1 MKCDGD
7 PISKQESV
15 YMETMMTYES
25 QAMTG
30 KYASQS
36 NFPKLTTIHVIY

>member
-36 NFPKLTTIHVIY
+36 NFSKLTTIHAMY